1 MADENQNDITALTV
15 QLLSAFVSNNT
26 VTSEGLADL
35 IKTTR
40 AALTESPELVAEP
53 ATPEYVPA
61 VSIRKSLSSRD
72 HILSL
77 IDGKPY
83 KTLKR
88 HLATH
93 GLTDKDY
100 RERYNLPAS
109 YPMVAPSYS
118 EARRAV
124 AEKLGLGKKPTTG
137 AKTPAAPSAKPAPS
151 SPSAPKAAAD
161 KSRAKK
167 PAAKTD
173 ASKPSPIAAADKPSG
188 AVTKAKASKASAP
201 KVASSKSEAVS
212 PGSRKK
218 LSIAALKGEK
228 ASSAK
233 SGQPATGATPP
244 KKTGKVAAK
253 PRTSAA
259 APKAAPKAKSF
270 KAALEAA
277 GSHLAGGDKAPE

>member
-15 QLLSAFVSNNT
+15 QLLSAFVSKNT
-26 VTSEGLADL
+26 VSSEGLADL

-40 AALTESPELVAEP
+40 AALNESPEVAVEP
-53 ATPEYVPA
+53 TLPEYVPA
-61 VSIRKSLSSRD
+61 VSIRKSLSSRE

-93 GLTDKDY
+93 GLTDKEY

-118 EARRAV
+118 DARRAV
-124 AEKLGLGKKPTTG
+124 AEKLGLGRKPATG
-137 AKTPAAPSAKPAPS
+137 AKTPAAPAAMPAPS
-151 SPSAPKAAAD
+151 SPSAPKSAAD
-161 KSRAKK
+161 KSRTKK
-167 PAAKTD
+167 PAAKSD
-173 ASKPSPIAAADKPSG
+173 APKPSQLAAADTPSD
-188 AVTKAKASKASAP
+188 AVTKGMASKVSAP
-201 KVASSKSEAVS
+201 KAASSKAKAVS
-212 PGSRKK
+212 PGSRQK
-218 LSIAALKGEK
+218 LSIAAPKDEK

-233 SGQPATGATPP
+233 SDQPATGGATP
-244 KKTGKVAAK
+244 KKAGKVAAK
-253 PRTSAA
+253 PKTSAA
-259 APKAAPKAKSF
+259 APKAAPKSKSF

-277 GSHLAGGDKAPE
+277 GSHLGGGDKAPE